1 MRAFLDYLAGIA
13 RALLAVAWAL
23 LPQRYWNTLE
33 SLPVERAC
41 WFSGLATLAVGLFVG
56 SRGLLA
62 YLDRASRASVDAAF
76 ELAVRQVQGKAAGPD
91 ITTWDLQQLSIFSF
105 VAFLLF
111 TPLGVFS
118 LYLVFSGAARVIS
131 SWIRPAGGRS
141 VADRARRDLR
151 GEAFGAPG
159 AAADRGH
166 PPPRRRAGGARPPV
180 HGAWAGLEG
189 VDLVV
194 VASRRKPDWT
204 RGTFVITSDKW
215 YTLGEPFD
223 LHLPQGLRTIYPLT
237 EQKVMEVLRRGVA
250 YELPP
255 LFTARPRAAA
265 GRSATP
271 PPRR

>member
-131 SWIRPAGGRS
+131 SWIDQPVGDPLLTGLDAIARRS
-141 VADRARRDLR
+141 VRGARRR
-151 GEAFGAPG
+151 RTVAT
-159 AAADRGH
+159 
-166 PPPRRRAGGARPPV
+166 RRRAEGPEVPDRLFT
-180 HGAWAGLEG
+180 GAWAGLEG

-223 LHLPQGLRTIYPLT
+223 LQLPQGLRTIYPLT